1 MNFKLSFKQLLML
14 LFIAFGLALVLSML
28 ATWLDPKD
36 FFQQPEIQWPL
47 VWVTLQSWLWA
58 LWIIF
63 AALGY
68 VFMMIYRIVNG

>member
-1 MNFKLSFKQLLML
+1 ML
-14 LFIAFGLALVLSML
+14 LLIAFGLALVLSML

-36 FFQQPEIQWPL
+36 FFQQPEIYWSL
-47 VWVTLQSWLWA
+47 VWVTLKSWLWA